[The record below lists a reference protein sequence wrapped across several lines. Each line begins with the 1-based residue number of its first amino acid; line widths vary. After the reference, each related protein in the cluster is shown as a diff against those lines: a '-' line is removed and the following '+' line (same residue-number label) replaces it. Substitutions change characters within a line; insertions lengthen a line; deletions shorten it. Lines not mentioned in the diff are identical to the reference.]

1 MRVCLRLGTLLM
13 AVTFSASIHALD
25 PQKLI
30 SQFTHTSWSAKDG
43 MPGPVRAIA
52 QTPDGYLWL
61 GTEAGLYRFDGIRF
75 FLWESR
81 FGERLASSSIWSLL
95 SAHDGSLWIGF
106 GSGGMSHL
114 RDGRLQ
120 NYSPN
125 ESVPSGGVL
134 SIVEDANGH
143 IWAGGQYGFSK
154 FTDGKWR
161 RIGAELGYPAPGAQA
176 LFVDTYGTL
185 WAATDGLNFDLSDD
199 PTRRNTILSLA
210 ANGQRFTATGEAIG
224 MVWTMTG
231 TPNGEVWIA
240 DTTGRTV
247 RAIAGNIGSKTEIPV
262 GDEPMCLLFDSSRSL
277 WVGLIERGLG
287 RTTDA
292 GQSEHSG
299 LDHFQVSDGLSG
311 GLVYSTFKDR
321 EGNIWF
327 GTAGGLDRFR
337 ENKVTPFSAR
347 EGLDPDQQIALTSTP
362 DGSVWII
369 SYTRDSVR
377 RFYHGRFVT
386 SKLPFYSTSDS
397 TRILSLSA
405 DGSNAWVGGSFK
417 LAKEV
422 NGKFSYVQ
430 MGAFDARAD
439 IEAIAHDAAGGLWIS
454 ITGWGAELG
463 VPKVMRLRGDEWT
476 DFGSNAS
483 LPKYRSRAM
492 YGDGRGRVWLGF
504 EDGEVAVYEN
514 DKFHVY
520 SANDGLPSGRI
531 FAITSD
537 RADNIWI
544 GGEGGLSRFH
554 QGRLGTVTR
563 ANGLPGNSVSGI
575 IEDDDGSL
583 WLACGLG
590 IFRVSQRELEKA
602 LAVPSY
608 RMEGMTI
615 TATDGLRGL
624 PRQREPFPTA
634 TRAADG
640 RLWFATTAGIAVID
654 PKQLPKNLL
663 APPVTIE
670 AIKAD
675 GRVIATAPGVRLPPN
690 TRELEFEF
698 AGLSLTDPER
708 VQFRYKLEGYDNDW
722 QGPVSTRRVRY
733 TNLLPANYRFRIIA
747 SNNDGVWNETG
758 ASWNF
763 SLAPAVYQTIWF
775 RAAILF
781 WVAAF
786 FFFLYKI
793 RIRRIT
799 RHNIALTH
807 EITERKRTE
816 ALLAGEKRLLEMI
829 ATGGALKEI
838 LNVLCL
844 IIEEYR
850 SGTLASVLLLRPDGL
865 HLDSVAGPSL
875 PKGWTQQMEKLPIGP
890 CAGSCGTAAY
900 RGSPVIVSDIAT
912 DPLWEVPEHRAAA
925 LKHGLRASWSN
936 PVRSSDGKVLGTFC
950 MYDRETRSPTP
961 HDLGLI
967 EMATDLARVAI
978 ERDRAEAALRRSEG
992 FLADG
997 QRISHTGT
1005 WGWNLSTG
1013 KLVWSEEHFRIFGFD
1028 PEKTDLSFQLFLETV
1043 HPEDRSFIERSLDEA
1058 IREKRGFDMEF
1069 RIALADGSVKNVQ
1082 GVGRPVLTQSG
1093 IVDDYIGTTVD
1104 ITARKRAEM
1113 LLAGEKRLLEMVA
1126 RGDSLP
1132 LILDA
1137 LCRLVEELASGA
1149 LSSILLLEPNG
1160 TQLRHRSAPNL
1171 PQAYIDA
1178 IDGSV
1183 IGPSAGSCGTA
1194 AYLAEPVIVSDIAN
1208 DPLWTNYRN
1217 VALPHGLRACW
1228 SSPILSSEGK
1238 VFGTFAIY
1246 YREPRTPTPQQLEII
1261 EQITHLASIAL
1272 ERKRAENAV
1281 RASEQVARGQV
1292 EALVQSLDIL
1302 ATAPPP
1308 EKFIGQMLSTIGRL
1322 LSAQSVILWLFDE
1335 ASESIVLRAG
1345 THGADVAAAENKHPF
1360 VTDPTSWKENE
1371 GLQEMLFTEVP
1382 LACEDIETDPRISSA
1397 LRDYFRSDGT
1407 KKFLSIPTLVGGR
1420 VNGFIGIR
1428 HGDRPPYRPEEIE
1441 LAQALAHQTMF
1452 AIQLNE
1458 FAEQAR
1464 RAAVL
1469 EERNR
1474 MARDIHDTLAQGLT
1488 GVIVQL
1494 QAAEDATSKRYKKDA
1509 RNHLRNAQALARYGL
1524 NEARRSV
1531 RALRPQALEDST
1543 FWEALKGLIKSAT
1556 VGTPLQTEFQLR
1568 GELRELP
1575 PMAQENLLH
1584 IGQEAL
1590 TNTLKY
1596 AQATRFETRLSF
1608 NAREV
1613 RLDLQDNGIGFKV
1626 DNGHNGFG
1634 LTGMQERVDQ
1644 MNGTLT
1650 IASECGKGTKI
1661 VVVLPEKEAALV

>member
-43 MPGPVRAIA
+43 IPGPVRAIA

-75 FLWESR
+75 VLWESR
-81 FGERLASSSIWSLL
+81 FGERLAGSSIWSLL

-199 PTRRNTILSLA
+199 PTRRNTILSLE

-463 VPKVMRLRGDEWT
+463 VPKVMRVLGDEWT

-733 TNLLPANYRFRIIA
+733 TNLLPANFRFRIIA

-950 MYDRETRSPTP
+950 MYDRETRSPSP
-961 HDLGLI
+961 QDLGLI
-967 EMATDLARVAI
+967 EKATDLARVAI
-978 ERDRAEAALRRSEG
+978 ERDRAEAALRTSEEKYRDLINASPDAICVIDADGKCVLVNPAGVKLAERSEDELIG
-992 FLADG
+992 SSIANTYLPEERHLLAYRLEELKAEGSFRFERKFLRKNGEVIPVEVSLSALRGRYYQAIIRD
-997 QRISHTGT
+997 IS
-1005 WGWNLSTG
+1005 
-1013 KLVWSEEHFRIFGFD
+1013 
-1028 PEKTDLSFQLFLETV
+1028 Q
-1043 HPEDRSFIERSLDEA
+1043 
-1058 IREKRGFDMEF
+1058 
-1069 RIALADGSVKNVQ
+1069 
-1082 GVGRPVLTQSG
+1082 
-1093 IVDDYIGTTVD
+1093 
-1104 ITARKRAEM
+1104 RKRREA
-1113 LLAGEKRLLEMVA
+1113 LLAGENRVLEMVA
-1126 RGDSLP
+1126 KGDSLAD
-1132 LILDA
+1132 ILDK
-1137 LCRLVEELASGA
+1137 LCLLVEEQSSGVLA
-1149 LSSILLLEPNG
+1149 SILLMDPNG
-1160 TQLRHRSAPNL
+1160 KQLRHGAAPNL
-1171 PQAYIDA
+1171 PKTYTEA
-1178 IDGSV
+1178 INGAF
-1183 IGPSAGSCGTA
+1183 IGPAVGSCGTA
-1194 AYLAEPVIVSDIAN
+1194 AHRAEQVIVSDIAI
-1208 DPLWTNYRN
+1208 DPLW
-1217 VALPHGLRACW
+1217 V
-1228 SSPILSSEGK
+1228 
-1238 VFGTFAIY
+1238 
-1246 YREPRTPTPQQLEII
+1246 
-1261 EQITHLASIAL
+1261 
-1272 ERKRAENAV
+1272 
-1281 RASEQVARGQV
+1281 
-1292 EALVQSLDIL
+1292 
-1302 ATAPPP
+1302 
-1308 EKFIGQMLSTIGRL
+1308 
-1322 LSAQSVILWLFDE
+1322 
-1335 ASESIVLRAG
+1335 
-1345 THGADVAAAENKHPF
+1345 
-1360 VTDPTSWKENE
+1360 
-1371 GLQEMLFTEVP
+1371 
-1382 LACEDIETDPRISSA
+1382 
-1397 LRDYFRSDGT
+1397 
-1407 KKFLSIPTLVGGR
+1407 
-1420 VNGFIGIR
+1420 
-1428 HGDRPPYRPEEIE
+1428 
-1441 LAQALAHQTMF
+1441 
-1452 AIQLNE
+1452 
-1458 FAEQAR
+1458 
-1464 RAAVL
+1464 
-1469 EERNR
+1469 
-1474 MARDIHDTLAQGLT
+1474 
-1488 GVIVQL
+1488 
-1494 QAAEDATSKRYKKDA
+1494 
-1509 RNHLRNAQALARYGL
+1509 
-1524 NEARRSV
+1524 
-1531 RALRPQALEDST
+1531 
-1543 FWEALKGLIKSAT
+1543 
-1556 VGTPLQTEFQLR
+1556 
-1568 GELRELP
+1568 
-1575 PMAQENLLH
+1575 
-1584 IGQEAL
+1584 
-1590 TNTLKY
+1590 
-1596 AQATRFETRLSF
+1596 
-1608 NAREV
+1608 
-1613 RLDLQDNGIGFKV
+1613 
-1626 DNGHNGFG
+1626 
-1634 LTGMQERVDQ
+1634 
-1644 MNGTLT
+1644 
-1650 IASECGKGTKI
+1650 
-1661 VVVLPEKEAALV
+1661 